1 MKRTLFFAL
10 FLGMIPY
17 HSANALTASSETK
30 PFLAAN
36 YGEKV
41 LNTILTKWKKTQT
54 EVTGITAITIR
65 MAQDGRPYS
74 CEIRHNSSSP
84 DTDNSICRTVAEIGQ
99 FPPLEANDT
108 GEIYLSFVHDNEPF
122 LPAATEQ
129 NIKQT
134 VNATE
139 QTISGKE
146 QVDKIKNPIENP
158 IHEIQKNTQV
168 NIDESAITDENALP
182 QQSKINQTVQKQNP
196 ETGTAV
202 NTASSLPLA
211 TKPQPQT
218 MVISREEA
226 LQPPSKNLADP
237 AQFIQTYSQ
246 DILRQASPKIRIP
259 SNVQGKYQVIARIDV
274 SAEGKLKNAAITK
287 SSANTILDG
296 EILRVLTKEVV
307 YAPLPNKTE
316 QSIWLTFNITK

>member
-41 LNTILTKWKKTQT
+41 LNTILTKWKKPQT
-54 EVTGITAITIR
+54 EVTGVTAITIR

-74 CEIRHNSSSP
+74 CEIRHHSSSP

-108 GEIYLSFVHDNEPF
+108 GEIYLSFVHDNKPF
-122 LPAATEQ
+122 LPAAAEQ
-129 NIKQT
+129 DIKQT
-134 VNATE
+134 VNAKE

-158 IHEIQKNTQV
+158 IHEIQKNAQV

-196 ETGTAV
+196 ETGAAA

-226 LQPPSKNLADP
+226 LQPPSKDLADP

>member
-36 YGEKV
+36 YGERV
-41 LNTILTKWKKTQT
+41 LNTILTKWKKPQT
-54 EVTGITAITIR
+54 EVTGVTAITIR

-108 GEIYLSFVHDNEPF
+108 GEIYLSFVHDNKPF

-158 IHEIQKNTQV
+158 IHEIQKNAQV

-182 QQSKINQTVQKQNP
+182 RQSKINQTVQKQNP
-196 ETGTAV
+196 ETDAAA

-226 LQPPSKNLADP
+226 LQPPSKDLADP

-259 SNVQGKYQVIARIDV
+259 SNVQGKHQVIARIDV

-307 YAPLPNKTE
+307 YAPLPDKTE

>member
-36 YGEKV
+36 YGERV
-41 LNTILTKWKKTQT
+41 LNTILTKWKKPQI
-54 EVTGITAITIR
+54 EVTGVTAITIR

-108 GEIYLSFVHDNEPF
+108 GEIYLSFVHDDKPF
-122 LPAATEQ
+122 LPAAAKQ
-129 NIKQT
+129 DIKQT

-158 IHEIQKNTQV
+158 IHEIQKNAQV

-182 QQSKINQTVQKQNP
+182 RQSKINQTVQKQNP
-196 ETGTAV
+196 ETGTAA

-226 LQPPSKNLADP
+226 LQPPSKDLADP

-259 SNVQGKYQVIARIDV
+259 SNVQGKHQVIARIDV

-307 YAPLPNKTE
+307 YAPLPDKTE
-316 QSIWLTFNITK
+316 QSLWITFNITK

>member
-1 MKRTLFFAL
+1 MKRKLFFAL
-10 FLGMIPY
+10 FLGMIPL

-41 LNTILTKWKKTQT
+41 LNTILTKWKKPQT
-54 EVTGITAITIR
+54 EVTGVTAITIR

-99 FPPLEANDT
+99 FAPLEANDT
-108 GEIYLSFVHDNEPF
+108 GEIYLIFVHDNKPF
-122 LPAATEQ
+122 LPAPSEQ
-129 NIKQT
+129 NAKQ
-134 VNATE
+134 AADAPE

-158 IHEIQKNTQV
+158 IHEIQKNAQI

-182 QQSKINQTVQKQNP
+182 HDSKIPQTVQKQAP
-196 ETGTAV
+196 ETAA
-202 NTASSLPLA
+202 NTVSSLPLA

-226 LQPPSKNLADP
+226 LQPPSKDLADP
-237 AQFIQTYSQ
+237 AQFTQNYSQ
-246 DILRQASPKIRIP
+246 DILRQASPKICIP

-274 SAEGKLKNAAITK
+274 SAEGQLKNAAITK
-287 SSANTILDG
+287 SSANTTLDD
-296 EILRVLTKEVV
+296 EILRVLTQEVD

>member
-1 MKRTLFFAL
+1 
-10 FLGMIPY
+10 
-17 HSANALTASSETK
+17 
-30 PFLAAN
+30 
-36 YGEKV
+36 
-41 LNTILTKWKKTQT
+41 
-54 EVTGITAITIR
+54 